1 MPFICRWIIYFQSRN
16 QIEKFQISKIM
27 SSSECP
33 KCKTTSIND
42 PNLVLRINI
51 CGCILCTKCEA
62 DVFKRGQVAKC
73 YKCQYTYEKRNF
85 RNLVFDDP
93 LVDKEI
99 FFRAML
105 QNIFNRTEEDFQNQ
119 NQNVNG
125 NVNNKFSDQSS
136 DTKET
141 YEDYQEMIEDYVYI
155 LTNNHQNSDVV
166 KNVYAKIQNYKKAND
181 KEIEKNKLRNKK
193 AQKAMKEKIQMIERY
208 EQKLRLQYEEEDRR
222 RYEEKLSKVHT
233 SGAAVDNNN
242 NQNQEQ
248 NTEEDPINDMIPESS
263 DPRQTFR
270 AFRFTNNK
278 NNLILP
284 EAREWPDFQTSTK
297 KLNLNPGSIQAKSDE
312 DIISIG
318 YLDYVKKQ
326 EPWIYENVSNLSM
339 DSPDMVGVIQRR
351 ITEAF
356 NCM

>member
-1 MPFICRWIIYFQSRN
+1 
-16 QIEKFQISKIM
+16 
-27 SSSECP
+27 
-33 KCKTTSIND
+33 
-42 PNLVLRINI
+42 
-51 CGCILCTKCEA
+51 
-62 DVFKRGQVAKC
+62 
-73 YKCQYTYEKRNF
+73 
-85 RNLVFDDP
+85 
-93 LVDKEI
+93 
-99 FFRAML
+99 
-105 QNIFNRTEEDFQNQ
+105 
-119 NQNVNG
+119 
-125 NVNNKFSDQSS
+125 
-136 DTKET
+136 
-141 YEDYQEMIEDYVYI
+141 
-155 LTNNHQNSDVV
+155 
-166 KNVYAKIQNYKKAND
+166 
-181 KEIEKNKLRNKK
+181 
-193 AQKAMKEKIQMIERY
+193 MKEKIQMIERY

-233 SGAAVDNNN
+233 SGAVVDNNNN

-248 NTEEDPINDMIPESS
+248 NTEEDLINDMIPESS

>member
-1 MPFICRWIIYFQSRN
+1 
-16 QIEKFQISKIM
+16 M

-119 NQNVNG
+119 
-125 NVNNKFSDQSS
+125 K
-136 DTKET
+136 DTNIKEIET

-166 KNVYAKIQNYKKAND
+166 KNVYTKIQNYKKAND
-181 KEIEKNKLRNKK
+181 KEIERNKLRNKK

-233 SGAAVDNNN
+233 SGAVVDNNAQS
-242 NQNQEQ
+242 QNQEQ
-248 NTEEDPINDMIPESS
+248 NAEENLINDMIPESS

-284 EAREWPDFQTSTK
+284 EAREWPDFQTSIK